1 MAENL
6 QKNVNILKMK
16 NSLLVPT
23 LILKTVG
30 YQEQKRSSADQE
42 FRVMCFF
49 LLQMFITCKLFCPL
63 C

>member
-49 LLQMFITCKLFCPL
+49 QGFRSALI
-63 C
+63 